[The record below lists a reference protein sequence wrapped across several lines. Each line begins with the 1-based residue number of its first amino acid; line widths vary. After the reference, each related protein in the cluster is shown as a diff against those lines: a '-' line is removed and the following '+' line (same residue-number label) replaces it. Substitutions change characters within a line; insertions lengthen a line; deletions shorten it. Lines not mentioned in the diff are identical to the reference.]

1 MNSLT
6 IHNRKNHVE
15 NNRRKTGEKMNE
27 ELELYKLLCTK
38 DNKLNRVAATEIRW
52 EKEECLCWISY
63 VFIYDFVNEVQK
75 IVGRDPFDDGGIKAN
90 LLFGDICFDL
100 CEAFGDYI
108 DIEELFP
115 REEGEVVWDE

>member
-15 NNRRKTGEKMNE
+15 IYRRKTGEKMNE

-38 DNKLNRVAATEIRW
+38 DNNLNRVAATEIRW
-52 EKEECLCWISY
+52 EK
-63 VFIYDFVNEVQK
+63 
-75 IVGRDPFDDGGIKAN
+75 
-90 LLFGDICFDL
+90 
-100 CEAFGDYI
+100 EAFGDYI

-115 REEGEVVWDE
+115 REAGEDEL